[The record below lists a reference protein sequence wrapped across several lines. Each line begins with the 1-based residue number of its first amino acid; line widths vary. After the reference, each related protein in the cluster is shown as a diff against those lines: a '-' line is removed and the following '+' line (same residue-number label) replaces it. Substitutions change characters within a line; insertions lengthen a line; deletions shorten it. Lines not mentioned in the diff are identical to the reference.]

1 MVLDVRP
8 EQIANEHFDLVVIGS
23 GFGSAFFL
31 HEFSKR
37 RKARVLVL
45 EWGRHNTHEWQL
57 DQNVNTDIDD
67 ESTYKTDNA
76 DKPWNYTIGLGGG
89 TNCWFA
95 QTPRFHPNDFKLKS
109 TYGVG
114 IDWPI
119 GYDELE
125 PFYCDAEEVMS
136 ISGDPDMNRMLPRSR
151 PFPQPPHRMST
162 PDRMMKAAQPEQHF
176 VMPTARARV
185 TTSQRAAC
193 CANLRCWLCPA
204 DAKFTVNNGLIPV
217 SYTHLDVYKRQEQH
231 FVMPTA
237 RARVTTSQRAAC
249 CANLRCWLCPADAK
263 FTVNNGLIHVFEHP
277 DVSVCLGA
285 EVRRLDHVGGSVR
298 SVAFLCGGKEYSVSG
313 DLFVLGAN
321 AIQSPAIMLRSG
333 LGGEFVGLGLH
344 ESYGW
349 NYEVYLDGVDNFD
362 GSTITT
368 GLNFGLYDG
377 PHRAEHAAA
386 LVYFENRW
394 QHGMRAEKDRHRQVL
409 PLVIVTENLLDP
421 ENRVVLDEEGNAFVS
436 FKGASDYAAAG
447 MAKALERLPEL
458 LEPLPVERIF
468 DRGMRPTESHV
479 QGTLRMGTGPADSVV
494 DRDMVHHQFRNLV
507 VVGTSTYPS
516 CSCANPSLTAAALS
530 LRAAS
535 RLV

>member
-1 MVLDVRP
+1 MVMDVQP

-31 HEFSKR
+31 HEFLKR
-37 RKARVLVL
+37 RKARALVL

-57 DQNVNTDIDD
+57 NQNANTDIDD

-95 QTPRFHPNDFKLKS
+95 QTPRFHPNDFRLKS

-114 IDWPI
+114 NDWPI
-119 GYDELE
+119 SYDELE

-136 ISGDPDMNRMLPRSR
+136 ISGDPDMARMLPRSR

-185 TTSQRAAC
+185 ATAQRTSC
-193 CANLRCWLCPA
+193 CANLRCWLCPV
-204 DAKFTVNNGLIPV
+204 DAKFTANNGL
-217 SYTHLDVYKRQEQH
+217 
-231 FVMPTA
+231 M
-237 RARVTTSQRAAC
+237 
-249 CANLRCWLCPADAK
+249 
-263 FTVNNGLIHVFEHP
+263 HVFQHP

-285 EVRRLDHVGGSVR
+285 EVRRLDHAGGSVR
-298 SVAFLCGGKEYSVSG
+298 SVTFVRNGKDYSVSG
-313 DLFVLGAN
+313 DLVILGAN

-394 QHGMRAEKDRHRQVL
+394 QHGMRADKGRLRQVL

-421 ENRVVLDEEGNAFVS
+421 ENRVVLDKDENAFVS
-436 FKGASDYAAAG
+436 FKGASDYATKG
-447 MAKALERLPEL
+447 MAKALERLPSL
-458 LEPLPVERIF
+458 LKPLPVEQIF
-468 DRGMRPTESHV
+468 DRGIRPTESHV

-494 DRDMVHHQFRNLV
+494 DRDMIHHQLRNLV

-535 RLV
+535 RLA